1 MTRISWWMFHVSLWG
16 VYIFMLLDKV
26 VYRWQLDLSV
36 FSSAMCLWIFS
47 LFDIS
52 VTNRNTKSVSSGLS
66 VSLCSSVRFCL
77 TYFDALLLGTYTR
90 SIIMSLMFW
99 GFPCGPAGK
108 ESACNAGD
116 PGSIPESER
125 SAGEG
130 IGYFLQYSWG
140 SLVSQ
145 VVENQRI
152 CLQCGTPAFN
162 PWIGKIPGRRERLPS
177 PVFWPGDFH
186 GLYSPW
192 DHRESDTTEWLSLS
206 LDTLTSLLWCNACL
220 YIW

>member
-16 VYIFMLLDKV
+16 VCIFMLLDKV
-26 VYRWQLDLSV
+26 VYRWQLDLSG

-52 VTNRNTKSVSSGLS
+52 ITNKNTKSVSSGLS

-77 TYFDALLLGTYTR
+77 MYFDALLLGTYTW

-116 PGSIPESER
+116 PGLIPESER
-125 SAGEG
+125 SPGEG
-130 IGYFLQYSWG
+130 IGYPLQYSWD
-140 SLVSQ
+140 SLVAQGTTRAWVWSLCW
-145 VVENQRI
+145 EDPLEEGMTTDSSILAWRI
-152 CLQCGTPAFN
+152 PMDRGAWWAT
-162 PWIGKIPGRRERLPS
+162 
-177 PVFWPGDFH
+177 VH
-186 GLYSPW
+186 GAAEL
-192 DHRESDTTEWLSLS
+192 DTTKRLS
-206 LDTLTSLLWCNACL
+206 T
-220 YIW
+220 